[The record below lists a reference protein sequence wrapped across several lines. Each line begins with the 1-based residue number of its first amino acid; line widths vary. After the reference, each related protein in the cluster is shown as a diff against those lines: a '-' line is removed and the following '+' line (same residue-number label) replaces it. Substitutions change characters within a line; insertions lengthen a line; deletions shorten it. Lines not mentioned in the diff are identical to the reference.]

1 MYIVRWFISH
11 PIVAIWALTIIALL
25 LSMSGG
31 SNKHGADDVSTKQT
45 QTTETKTAEH
55 VAGKKAAA
63 TTVVESNAPPAQAN
77 AKTQTGSAT
86 TQAVATEQ
94 ANIAGSNEAQAKVAA
109 ISAQSASN
117 DLLSPSSADANDK
130 VDQQALSMQGLSGK
144 STDDLL
150 LMAREAYWNN
160 GLDEAAAIY
169 KQLIQNEPTV
179 VEYKGE
185 LGNVYWKQGFPEKSA
200 ALYAE
205 IALPMIKKG
214 HADRVSNMVGFI
226 ELFHPEKAAEIKKT
240 LQGLK

>member
-1 MYIVRWFISH
+1 MYIVRWFVSH

-31 SNKHGADDVSTKQT
+31 SKKHGADDVSTEQA

-55 VAGKKAAA
+55 VAGEKAI
-63 TTVVESNAPPAQAN
+63 TTAVESNATPAQADT
-77 AKTQTGSAT
+77 KTQAGSAT

-94 ANIAGSNEAQAKVAA
+94 ANVAGSNEAQAKVAT
-109 ISAQSASN
+109 ISEQSASN
-117 DLLSPSSADANDK
+117 DLLSPSASDANVN

-160 GLDEAAAIY
+160 GLDEAATIY

-205 IALPMIKKG
+205 IALPMIKNG

-226 ELFHPEKAAEIKKT
+226 GLFHPEKAAEIKKT

>member
-1 MYIVRWFISH
+1 MS
-11 PIVAIWALTIIALL
+11 IWTLAIIALL
-25 LSMSGG
+25 LNMSGG
-31 SNKHGADDVSTKQT
+31 NKKHDVNNVSTEQA
-45 QTTETKTAEH
+45 QTTGTKTAEH
-55 VAGKKAAA
+55 VTGEKVA
-63 TTVVESNAPPAQAN
+63 TTTTAAVVGSNATPAQAN
-77 AKTQTGSAT
+77 TKTGSAA
-86 TQAVATEQ
+86 TQAVAIEQ
-94 ANIAGSNEAQAKVAA
+94 ASVDSNKAQTKVAA
-109 ISAQSASN
+109 ISVQSASN
-117 DLLSPSSADANDK
+117 DLLSPSASEANNA
-130 VDQQALSMQGLSGK
+130 DQQALSMQGLDSQ

-226 ELFHPEKAAEIKKT
+226 ELFHPEKAAEIKKI
-240 LQGLK
+240 LQGLKSK

>member
-1 MYIVRWFISH
+1 MG
-11 PIVAIWALTIIALL
+11 
-25 LSMSGG
+25 GG
-31 SNKHGADDVSTKQT
+31 SKKHGADDVSTEQA

-55 VAGKKAAA
+55 VAGEKAAA
-63 TTVVESNAPPAQAN
+63 TAVVVESNTTLAQ

-109 ISAQSASN
+109 ISAQSVSN
-117 DLLSPSSADANDK
+117 DLLSPSTSDANVK
-130 VDQQALSMQGLSGK
+130 GDQQALSMQGLSAK

-205 IALPMIKKG
+205 IALPMIQKG

-240 LQGLK
+240 LQGLGR